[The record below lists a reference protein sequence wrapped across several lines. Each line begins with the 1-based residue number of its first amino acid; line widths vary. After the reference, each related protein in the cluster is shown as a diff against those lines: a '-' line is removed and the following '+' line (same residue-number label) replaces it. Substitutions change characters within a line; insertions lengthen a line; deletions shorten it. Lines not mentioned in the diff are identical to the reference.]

1 MPDKAI
7 QEKTSTIKSESA
19 FENHQDMSYSAPV
32 QRQPAEQQTPVETR
46 MLEVYEGKVKL
57 EYKHVEPGVDGVT
70 REYSLQPEEL
80 TLQNGVTVTPSRLD
94 AQVSVYGDQMDP
106 ASQGVVFTA
115 LGGRARLELS
125 NFDQAKGTAELATM
139 NIISSGTPDTSE
151 TEISAY
157 LREPVTVELMT
168 NLNIELGQGEYIR
181 RKGDSNPILKF
192 WQTRLTF
199 KEKGVSNNFETEL
212 DENGLH
218 LTKGQEV
225 QVEEPEKELVKE
237 SEKGQAKESEKKL
250 EDERKEGYHNALA
263 VAKKLNEETPQQDEQ
278 VPETENKGE
287 KTQEVLEDEN
297 TVVLEVFE
305 PDDHTE
311 GNFVLLKEIEFEEV
325 QEVEDDNERMTGTAK
340 FEFNKIPFHIRRPNG
355 KEYSGYTQTKNISDT
370 PMGFEYND
378 NGELYVEFDDPIELQ
393 VLPDGVKHLIFII
406 SLEDAKI
413 TASKLTAGKIRV
425 DVGVAT
431 KGQEEEDDDDDD
443 DDDDNNDEDDE
454 SLLKKLFGTNAS
466 ATVAMVD
473 PSSELDAE
481 GIHII
486 EGGKTLGTFDVSGF
500 MDFLDVH
507 GDYPK
512 GWLRVTLQKK
522 ADAKASESNIFSQTA
537 KDFMKEGLS
546 IPIAGPLSFKL
557 SVVPSVELNG
567 KLSAELNRK
576 KSFADEMKPGE
587 SVKLGGSMEVQGTGK
602 LDMSAGLELG
612 ITALIV
618 NLASADVKVE
628 TKLAASIGTTAQAD
642 TALGITE
649 AGKGLQQTE
658 DLVMT
663 GEVHAGL
670 SASAELSSNVK
681 FLIWKA
687 KLFTVELFNKEMTLT
702 PYRGTAT
709 RDKDAHGLTNGWH
722 FEQMGLTADAFGKKS
737 VDKLRESAKAEKH
750 AADLQMSK
758 EAVQTLGDGVKE
770 AWVILEQMKE
780 QRTMSDG
787 MYIME
792 DSERILLDQKI
803 GRMTVKMQ
811 RKLEDYQEALQRFEN
826 KQSNECTNLQ
836 EKVKQ
841 AWDAQYQ
848 CLNENVVKQQLL
860 LDTARGGLDWS
871 KYRPLTAQDRPN
883 LAPGKV
889 EKELKEENK
898 QRNQMAAIDV
908 AIARVLGI
916 RDNAV
921 DRLKAD
927 YALFVQTENAV
938 LAAKKLRGEEKNTPF
953 YQTLDGMN
961 EIQEELFFQKEIGT
975 WGVSLDQLTAYTK
988 LKGVRNK
995 TNYYEILQEHIPI
1008 TNGSEWRWSAG
1019 RDDFKV
1025 SRKFKDAFRV
1035 KAPGGGFEFQWMTK
1049 YKFMRMLLSG
1059 KYPEDC
1065 YDANGTPLGGKEAP
1079 AVTAEE
1085 KKAYYFNLF
1094 NDKLIQ
1100 DEESTND
1107 LNKWLGDKDSPIN
1120 LTEREQAIKDIND
1133 TYKPALDSDIDT
1145 MVKKGHVS
1153 IEQKLEGLDQKLED
1167 AKKEYLEKE
1176 KEYVQAIEVVGKIQ
1190 QEKVDCEK
1198 KLQKLKE
1205 NAKTALKMKSD
1216 AITRATDAVNF
1227 VEREGMDLTSGKAV
1241 YTVAAEN
1248 LDKNSELVK
1257 ELASKKQ
1264 DLFQKSV
1271 NW

>member
-19 FENHQDMSYSAPV
+19 FENYQDMSYSAPV
-32 QRQPAEQQTPVETR
+32 QRQPTEQQTPVETR
-46 MLEVYEGKVKL
+46 MLEVYEGKVTL
-57 EYKHVEPGVDGVT
+57 EYPHMEPGHNAVT
-70 REYSLQPEEL
+70 TEYRLQPYNL
-80 TLQNGVTVTPSRLD
+80 ALQDGVTVTPDALD

-115 LGGRARLELS
+115 LGGQVELALS
-125 NFDQAKGTAELATM
+125 NFGQAKGTAKLATM
-139 NIISSGTPDTSE
+139 NIVSSGTPDSSE

-157 LREPVTVELMT
+157 LREPLVVELMP
-168 NLNIELGQGEYIR
+168 NLSIELGQGEYI
-181 RKGDSNPILKF
+181 KHKDDLNPVLKF
-192 WQTRLTF
+192 WQTRLIF

-225 QVEEPEKELVKE
+225 QVDELEKEQVKE
-237 SEKGQAKESEKKL
+237 SEKEQAEELEKKL

-263 VAKKLNEETPQQDEQ
+263 VAKKLNEETMPASEA
-278 VPETENKGE
+278 
-287 KTQEVLEDEN
+287 LEDEN
-297 TVVLEVFE
+297 TVVLEVSE

-311 GNFVLLKEIEFEEV
+311 GNFVLLKEIQFKEV
-325 QEVEDDNERMTGTAK
+325 QEVEDGNERLTGTAK

-355 KEYSGYTQTKNISDT
+355 KEYSGHTQTKSIGDELID
-370 PMGFEYND
+370 FEFED
-378 NGELYVEFDDPIELQ
+378 DGRLYVTFNDPIELQ
-393 VLPDGVKHLIFII
+393 VFPDGVKHLIFII

-431 KGQEEEDDDDDD
+431 KGKEEEEED

-454 SLLKKLFGTNAS
+454 SLLKKLFGTNVS

-486 EGGKTLGTFDVSGF
+486 EGGKTLGTFDLSGF

-522 ADAKASESNIFSQTA
+522 AEAKASESNIFSQTA

-576 KSFADEMKPGE
+576 KSFAEEMKPGE
-587 SVKLGGSMEVQGTGK
+587 NVKLGGSMEVQGTGK
-602 LDMSAGLELG
+602 LEMSAGLELG

-709 RDKDAHGLTNGWH
+709 RDKDAHGLTKGWH

-737 VDKLRESAKAEKH
+737 VDKLCESAKAEKH

-780 QRTMSDG
+780 QRSMSDG

-792 DSERILLDQKI
+792 DSARILLDQKI
-803 GRMTVKMQ
+803 DRMTVKMQ
-811 RKLEDYQEALQRFEN
+811 RKLEDYQKALQRFEN
-826 KQSNECTNLQ
+826 KQNNECTNLQ
-836 EKVKQ
+836 KKVKQ

-860 LDTARGGLDWS
+860 LDTERGGLDWS
-871 KYRPLTAQDRPN
+871 KYRPLTAQDRPD
-883 LAPGKV
+883 LDPRKV
-889 EKELKEENK
+889 ETELNEENK
-898 QRNQMAAIDV
+898 QRNKMAAIDV

-961 EIQEELFFQKEIGT
+961 EIEEELFFQKNMGI
-975 WGVSLDQLTAYTK
+975 WGVSWDQLKAYTK
-988 LKGVRNK
+988 LKGVRNQ

-1008 TNGSEWRWSAG
+1008 TNGSERWWSAG
-1019 RDDFKV
+1019 HGDFKV

-1065 YDANGTPLGGKEAP
+1065 YAANGTPLGGKEAP

-1085 KKAYYFNLF
+1085 KKAYYFKLF
-1094 NDKLIQ
+1094 KDKLTE

-1120 LTEREQAIKDIND
+1120 LTDREQAIKDIND
-1133 TYKPALDSDIDT
+1133 IYTSTLDSDIDT

-1153 IEQKLEGLDQKLED
+1153 IEQKLEALDQKLED

-1205 NAKTALKMKSD
+1205 NTKTALKMKSD

-1248 LDKNSELVK
+1248 LDKNSELAK
-1257 ELASKKQ
+1257 KLESEKQ
-1264 DLFQKSV
+1264 DLFQKAV

>member
-57 EYKHVEPGVDGVT
+57 EYPHMEPGHNAVT
-70 REYSLQPEEL
+70 TEYSLQPDNL
-80 TLQNGVTVTPSRLD
+80 ALQDGVNVTPGALG

-115 LGGRARLELS
+115 LGGQVELALS
-125 NFDQAKGTAELATM
+125 NFGQAKGTAKLATM
-139 NIISSGTPDTSE
+139 NIVSSGMSDTGE

-157 LREPVTVELMT
+157 LREPLVVELMP
-168 NLNIELGQGEYIR
+168 NLSIELGQGEYI
-181 RKGDSNPILKF
+181 KHKDDLNPVLKF
-192 WQTRLTF
+192 WQTRLIF

-225 QVEEPEKELVKE
+225 QVDELEKEQVKE
-237 SEKGQAKESEKKL
+237 SEKEQAKELEKKL

-263 VAKKLNEETPQQDEQ
+263 VAKKLNEEIMPAS
-278 VPETENKGE
+278 GA
-287 KTQEVLEDEN
+287 LEDEN

-311 GNFVLLKEIEFEEV
+311 GNFVLLKEIQFKEV
-325 QEVEDDNERMTGTAK
+325 QEVEDGNERLTGTAK

-355 KEYSGYTQTKNISDT
+355 KEYSGHTQTKSIGDEL
-370 PMGFEYND
+370 MDFEFED
-378 NGELYVEFDDPIELQ
+378 DGRLYVTFNDPIELQ

-431 KGQEEEDDDDDD
+431 KGKEEE
-443 DDDDNNDEDDE
+443 DDDNNDEDDE
-454 SLLKKLFGTNAS
+454 SLLKKLFGTNVS

-486 EGGKTLGTFDVSGF
+486 EGGKTLGTFDLSGF

-522 ADAKASESNIFSQTA
+522 AEAKASESNIFSQTA

-557 SVVPSVELNG
+557 AVVPSVELNG

-576 KSFADEMKPGE
+576 KSFAEKMKPGE
-587 SVKLGGSMEVQGTGK
+587 NVKLGGSMEVQGTGK
-602 LDMSAGLELG
+602 LEMSAGLELG

-649 AGKGLQQTE
+649 AGKGLQQIE

-780 QRTMSDG
+780 QRSMSDG

-792 DSERILLDQKI
+792 DSARILLEQKI
-803 GRMTVKMQ
+803 DRMTVKMQ
-811 RKLEDYQEALQRFEN
+811 RKLEDYQKALQRFEN
-826 KQSNECTNLQ
+826 KQNNECTNLQ
-836 EKVKQ
+836 KKVRQ
-841 AWDAQYQ
+841 AWNAQYQ

-860 LDTARGGLDWS
+860 LDTERGGLDWS
-871 KYRPLTAQDRPN
+871 KYRPLTAQDRPD
-883 LAPGKV
+883 LDPGKV
-889 EKELKEENK
+889 ETKLKEENK
-898 QRNQMAAIDV
+898 QRNKMAAIDV

-916 RDNAV
+916 RDHAV

-961 EIQEELFFQKEIGT
+961 EIEEELFFKKDIRT
-975 WGVSLDQLTAYTK
+975 WGVSRKQLKAYTK
-988 LKGVRNK
+988 LKGVRNQ

-1008 TNGSEWRWSAG
+1008 TNRSERWWSAG
-1019 RDDFKV
+1019 RGDFKV

-1065 YDANGTPLGGKEAP
+1065 YAANGTPLGGKEAP

-1085 KKAYYFNLF
+1085 KKAYYFKLF
-1094 NDKLIQ
+1094 KDKLTK
-1100 DEESTND
+1100 DEENTND

-1120 LTEREQAIKDIND
+1120 LTDREQAIKDIND
-1133 TYKPALDSDIDT
+1133 IYKSTLDSDIDT

-1153 IEQKLEGLDQKLED
+1153 IEQKLEGLNQKLED

-1190 QEKVDCEK
+1190 QEKVDCGK

-1248 LDKNSELVK
+1248 LDQNSELAEK
-1257 ELASKKQ
+1257 LASKKQ
-1264 DLFQKSV
+1264 DLFQKAV

>member
-32 QRQPAEQQTPVETR
+32 QRQPTEQQTPVETR

-57 EYKHVEPGVDGVT
+57 EYPHMEPGHDAVT
-70 REYSLQPEEL
+70 TEYSLQPYNL
-80 TLQNGVTVTPSRLD
+80 ALQDGVTVTPDALD

-115 LGGRARLELS
+115 LGGQVELALS
-125 NFDQAKGTAELATM
+125 NFGQAKGTAELATM
-139 NIISSGTPDTSE
+139 NIVSSGTPDSSE

-157 LREPVTVELMT
+157 LREPLVVELMP
-168 NLNIELGQGEYIR
+168 NLSIELGQGEYI
-181 RKGDSNPILKF
+181 KHKDDLNPVLKF
-192 WQTRLTF
+192 WQTRLIF

-225 QVEEPEKELVKE
+225 QVDELEKEQVKE
-237 SEKGQAKESEKKL
+237 SEKEQAKELEKKL

-263 VAKKLNEETPQQDEQ
+263 VAKKLNEEIMPAS
-278 VPETENKGE
+278 GA
-287 KTQEVLEDEN
+287 LEDEN

-311 GNFVLLKEIEFEEV
+311 GNFVLLKEIQFKEV
-325 QEVEDDNERMTGTAK
+325 QEVEDGNERLTGTAK
-340 FEFNKIPFHIRRPNG
+340 FEFNKIPFHIKRPNG
-355 KEYSGYTQTKNISDT
+355 KEYSGHTQTKSIGDER
-370 PMGFEYND
+370 MDFEFED
-378 NGELYVEFDDPIELQ
+378 DGRLYVTFNDPIELQ

-413 TASKLTAGKIRV
+413 TGSKLTAGKIRV

-431 KGQEEEDDDDDD
+431 KGKEDDDDE

-454 SLLKKLFGTNAS
+454 SLLKKLFGTNVS

-486 EGGKTLGTFDVSGF
+486 EGGKTLGTFDLSGF

-522 ADAKASESNIFSQTA
+522 AEAKASESNIFSQTA

-557 SVVPSVELNG
+557 AVVPSVELNG

-576 KSFADEMKPGE
+576 KSFAEEMKPGE

-602 LDMSAGLELG
+602 LEMSAGLELG

-803 GRMTVKMQ
+803 DRMTVKMQ
-811 RKLEDYQEALQRFEN
+811 RKLEDYQKALQKFEN
-826 KQSNECTNLQ
+826 KQNNECTNLQ
-836 EKVKQ
+836 KKVKQ

-860 LDTARGGLDWS
+860 LDTERGGLDWS
-871 KYRPLTAQDRPN
+871 KYRPLTAQDRPD
-883 LAPGKV
+883 LDPRKV
-889 EKELKEENK
+889 ETELEEENK
-898 QRNQMAAIDV
+898 QRNKMAAIDV

-961 EIQEELFFQKEIGT
+961 EIEEELFFQKDIRT
-975 WGVSLDQLTAYTK
+975 WGVSMRQLKAYTK
-988 LKGVRNK
+988 LKGVRNQ
-995 TNYYEILQEHIPI
+995 TNYYEILQKHIPI
-1008 TNGSEWRWSAG
+1008 TNGSERWWSAG
-1019 RDDFKV
+1019 RGDFKV

-1065 YDANGTPLGGKEAP
+1065 YAADGTPLGGKEAP

-1085 KKAYYFNLF
+1085 KKAYYFKLF
-1094 NDKLIQ
+1094 NDKLTK
-1100 DEESTND
+1100 DEENTND

-1120 LTEREQAIKDIND
+1120 LTDREQAIKDIND
-1133 TYKPALDSDIDT
+1133 IYTSTLDSDIDT

-1190 QEKVDCEK
+1190 QEKVDCGK

-1205 NAKTALKMKSD
+1205 NAKTALKMESD

-1248 LDKNSELVK
+1248 LDKNSELAK

-1264 DLFQKSV
+1264 DLFQKAV

>member
-19 FENHQDMSYSAPV
+19 FENYQDMSYSAPV
-32 QRQPAEQQTPVETR
+32 QRQPTEQQTPVETR
-46 MLEVYEGKVKL
+46 MLEVYEGKVTL
-57 EYKHVEPGVDGVT
+57 EYPHMEPGHNAVT
-70 REYSLQPEEL
+70 TEYRLQPYNL
-80 TLQNGVTVTPSRLD
+80 ALQDGVTVTPDALD

-115 LGGRARLELS
+115 LGGQVELALS
-125 NFDQAKGTAELATM
+125 NFGQAKGTAKLATM
-139 NIISSGTPDTSE
+139 NIVSSGTPDSSE

-157 LREPVTVELMT
+157 LREPLVVELMP
-168 NLNIELGQGEYIR
+168 NLSIELGQGEYI
-181 RKGDSNPILKF
+181 KHKDDLNPVLKF
-192 WQTRLTF
+192 WQTRLIF

-225 QVEEPEKELVKE
+225 QVDELEKEQVKE
-237 SEKGQAKESEKKL
+237 SEKEQEEELEKKL

-263 VAKKLNEETPQQDEQ
+263 VAKKLNEETMPASEA
-278 VPETENKGE
+278 
-287 KTQEVLEDEN
+287 LEDEN
-297 TVVLEVFE
+297 TVVLEVSE

-311 GNFVLLKEIEFEEV
+311 GNFVLLKEIQFKEV
-325 QEVEDDNERMTGTAK
+325 QEVEDGNERLTGTAK

-355 KEYSGYTQTKNISDT
+355 KEYSGHTQTKSIGDEL
-370 PMGFEYND
+370 MDFEFED
-378 NGELYVEFDDPIELQ
+378 DGRLYVTFNDPIELQ
-393 VLPDGVKHLIFII
+393 VFPDGVKHLIFII

-431 KGQEEEDDDDDD
+431 KGKEEEEED

-454 SLLKKLFGTNAS
+454 SLLKKLFGTNVS

-486 EGGKTLGTFDVSGF
+486 EGGKTLGTFDLSGF

-522 ADAKASESNIFSQTA
+522 AEAKASESNIFSQTA

-557 SVVPSVELNG
+557 AVVPSVELNG

-576 KSFADEMKPGE
+576 KSFAEEMKPGE

-602 LDMSAGLELG
+602 LEMSAGLELG

-709 RDKDAHGLTNGWH
+709 RDKDAHGLTKGWH

-780 QRTMSDG
+780 QRSMSDG

-792 DSERILLDQKI
+792 DSARILLDQKI
-803 GRMTVKMQ
+803 DRMTVKMQ
-811 RKLEDYQEALQRFEN
+811 RKLEDYQKALQRFEN
-826 KQSNECTNLQ
+826 KQNNECTNLQ
-836 EKVKQ
+836 KKVKQ

-860 LDTARGGLDWS
+860 LDTERGGLDWS
-871 KYRPLTAQDRPN
+871 KYRPLTAQDRPD
-883 LAPGKV
+883 LDPRKV
-889 EKELKEENK
+889 ETELNEENK
-898 QRNQMAAIDV
+898 QRNKMAAIDV

-961 EIQEELFFQKEIGT
+961 EIEEELFFEKDIGT
-975 WGVSLDQLTAYTK
+975 WGISRKQLKAYTK
-988 LKGVRNK
+988 LKGVRNQ

-1008 TNGSEWRWSAG
+1008 RNSSERWWSAG
-1019 RDDFKV
+1019 RGDFKV

-1065 YDANGTPLGGKEAP
+1065 YAANGTPLGGKEAP

-1085 KKAYYFNLF
+1085 KKAYYFKLF
-1094 NDKLIQ
+1094 KDKLTE

-1120 LTEREQAIKDIND
+1120 LTDREQAIKDIND
-1133 TYKPALDSDIDT
+1133 IYTSTLNSDIDT

-1205 NAKTALKMKSD
+1205 NTKTALKMKSD
-1216 AITRATDAVNF
+1216 AIARATDAVNF

-1248 LDKNSELVK
+1248 LDKNSELAK
-1257 ELASKKQ
+1257 KLESEKQ
-1264 DLFQKSV
+1264 DLFQKAV

>member
-32 QRQPAEQQTPVETR
+32 QRQPTEQQTPVETR

-57 EYKHVEPGVDGVT
+57 EYPHMEPGHNAVT
-70 REYSLQPEEL
+70 TEYSLQPDNL
-80 TLQNGVTVTPSRLD
+80 ALQDGVNVTPGALG

-115 LGGRARLELS
+115 LGGQVELALS
-125 NFDQAKGTAELATM
+125 NFGQAKGTAKLATM
-139 NIISSGTPDTSE
+139 NIVSSGTPDSSE

-157 LREPVTVELMT
+157 LREPLVVELMP
-168 NLNIELGQGEYIR
+168 NLSIELGQGEYI
-181 RKGDSNPILKF
+181 KHKDDLNPVLKF
-192 WQTRLTF
+192 WQTRLIF

-225 QVEEPEKELVKE
+225 QVDELEKEQVKE
-237 SEKGQAKESEKKL
+237 SEKEQAKELEKKL

-263 VAKKLNEETPQQDEQ
+263 VAKKLNEETMPASEA
-278 VPETENKGE
+278 
-287 KTQEVLEDEN
+287 LEDEN
-297 TVVLEVFE
+297 TVVLEVSE

-311 GNFVLLKEIEFEEV
+311 GNFVLLKEIQFKEV
-325 QEVEDDNERMTGTAK
+325 QEVEDGNERLTGTAK
-340 FEFNKIPFHIRRPNG
+340 FEFNKIPFHIKRPNG
-355 KEYSGYTQTKNISDT
+355 KEYSGHTQTKSIGDER
-370 PMGFEYND
+370 MDFEFED
-378 NGELYVEFDDPIELQ
+378 DGRLYVTFNDPIELQ

-413 TASKLTAGKIRV
+413 TGSKLTAGKIRV

-431 KGQEEEDDDDDD
+431 KGKEEED

-454 SLLKKLFGTNAS
+454 SLLKKLFGTNVS

-486 EGGKTLGTFDVSGF
+486 EGGKTLGTFDLSGF

-512 GWLRVTLQKK
+512 GWLCVTLQKK
-522 ADAKASESNIFSQTA
+522 AEAKASESNIFSQTA

-576 KSFADEMKPGE
+576 KSFAEEMKPGE

-602 LDMSAGLELG
+602 LEMSAGLELG

-750 AADLQMSK
+750 AEDLQMSK

-803 GRMTVKMQ
+803 DRMTVKMQ
-811 RKLEDYQEALQRFEN
+811 RKLEDYQKALQKFEN
-826 KQSNECTNLQ
+826 KQNNECTNLQ
-836 EKVKQ
+836 KKVKQ

-860 LDTARGGLDWS
+860 LDTERGGLDWS
-871 KYRPLTAQDRPN
+871 KYRPLTAQDRPD
-883 LAPGKV
+883 LDPRKV
-889 EKELKEENK
+889 ETELEEENK
-898 QRNQMAAIDV
+898 QRNKMAAIDV

-961 EIQEELFFQKEIGT
+961 EIEEELFFQKDIRT
-975 WGVSLDQLTAYTK
+975 WGVSMRQLKAYTK
-988 LKGVRNK
+988 LKGVRNQ
-995 TNYYEILQEHIPI
+995 TNYYEILQKHIPI
-1008 TNGSEWRWSAG
+1008 TNGSERWWSAG
-1019 RDDFKV
+1019 RGDFKV

-1065 YDANGTPLGGKEAP
+1065 YAANGTPLGGKEAP

-1085 KKAYYFNLF
+1085 KKAYYFKLF
-1094 NDKLIQ
+1094 NDKLTK
-1100 DEESTND
+1100 DEENTND

-1120 LTEREQAIKDIND
+1120 LTDREQAIKDIND
-1133 TYKPALDSDIDT
+1133 IYTSTLDSDIDT

-1190 QEKVDCEK
+1190 QEKVDCGK

-1205 NAKTALKMKSD
+1205 NAKTALKMESD

-1248 LDKNSELVK
+1248 LDKNSELAK

-1264 DLFQKSV
+1264 DLFQKAV

>member
-1 MPDKAI
+1 
-7 QEKTSTIKSESA
+7 
-19 FENHQDMSYSAPV
+19 MSYSAPV
-32 QRQPAEQQTPVETR
+32 QRQPTEQQTPVETR

-57 EYKHVEPGVDGVT
+57 EYPHMEPGHDAVT
-70 REYSLQPEEL
+70 TEYSLQPYNL
-80 TLQNGVTVTPSRLD
+80 ALQDGVTVTPDALD

-115 LGGRARLELS
+115 LGGQVELALS
-125 NFDQAKGTAELATM
+125 NFGQAKGTAELATM
-139 NIISSGTPDTSE
+139 NIVSSGTPDSSE

-157 LREPVTVELMT
+157 LREPLVVELMP
-168 NLNIELGQGEYIR
+168 NLSIELGQGEYI
-181 RKGDSNPILKF
+181 KHKDDLNPVLKF
-192 WQTRLTF
+192 WQTRLIF

-225 QVEEPEKELVKE
+225 QVDELEKEQVKE
-237 SEKGQAKESEKKL
+237 SEKEQAKELEKKL

-263 VAKKLNEETPQQDEQ
+263 VAKKLNEEIMPAS
-278 VPETENKGE
+278 GA
-287 KTQEVLEDEN
+287 LEDEN

-311 GNFVLLKEIEFEEV
+311 GNFVLLKEIQFKEV
-325 QEVEDDNERMTGTAK
+325 QEVEDGNERLTGTAK
-340 FEFNKIPFHIRRPNG
+340 FEFNKIPFHIKRPNG
-355 KEYSGYTQTKNISDT
+355 KEYSGHTQTKSIGDER
-370 PMGFEYND
+370 MDFEFED
-378 NGELYVEFDDPIELQ
+378 DGRLYVTFNDPIELQ

-413 TASKLTAGKIRV
+413 TGSKLTAGKIRV

-431 KGQEEEDDDDDD
+431 KGKEDDDDE

-454 SLLKKLFGTNAS
+454 SLLKKLFGTNVS

-486 EGGKTLGTFDVSGF
+486 EGGKTLGTFDLSGF

-522 ADAKASESNIFSQTA
+522 AEAKASESNIFSQTA

-557 SVVPSVELNG
+557 AVVPSVELNG

-576 KSFADEMKPGE
+576 KSFAEEMKPGE

-602 LDMSAGLELG
+602 LEMSAGLELG

-803 GRMTVKMQ
+803 DRMTVKMQ
-811 RKLEDYQEALQRFEN
+811 RKLEDYQKALQKFEN
-826 KQSNECTNLQ
+826 KQNNECTNLQ
-836 EKVKQ
+836 KKVKQ

-860 LDTARGGLDWS
+860 LDTERGGLDWS
-871 KYRPLTAQDRPN
+871 KYRPLTAQDRPD
-883 LAPGKV
+883 LDPRKV
-889 EKELKEENK
+889 ETELEEENK
-898 QRNQMAAIDV
+898 QRNKMAAIDV

-961 EIQEELFFQKEIGT
+961 EIEEELFFQKDIRT
-975 WGVSLDQLTAYTK
+975 WGVSMRQLKAYTK
-988 LKGVRNK
+988 LKGVRNQ
-995 TNYYEILQEHIPI
+995 TNYYEILQKHIPI
-1008 TNGSEWRWSAG
+1008 TNGSERWWSAG
-1019 RDDFKV
+1019 RGDFKV

-1065 YDANGTPLGGKEAP
+1065 YAADGTPLGGKEAP

-1085 KKAYYFNLF
+1085 KKAYYFKLF
-1094 NDKLIQ
+1094 NDKLTK
-1100 DEESTND
+1100 DEENTND

-1120 LTEREQAIKDIND
+1120 LTDREQAIKDIND
-1133 TYKPALDSDIDT
+1133 IYTSTLDSDIDT

-1190 QEKVDCEK
+1190 QEKVDCGK

-1205 NAKTALKMKSD
+1205 NAKTALKMESD

-1248 LDKNSELVK
+1248 LDKNSELAK

-1264 DLFQKSV
+1264 DLFQKAV

>member
-32 QRQPAEQQTPVETR
+32 QRQPTEQQTPVETR

-57 EYKHVEPGVDGVT
+57 EYPHMEPGHDAVT
-70 REYSLQPEEL
+70 TEYSLQPYNL
-80 TLQNGVTVTPSRLD
+80 ALQDGVTVTPDALD

-115 LGGRARLELS
+115 LGGQVELALS
-125 NFDQAKGTAELATM
+125 NFGQAKGTAKLATM
-139 NIISSGTPDTSE
+139 NIVSSGTPDSSE

-157 LREPVTVELMT
+157 LREPLVVELMP
-168 NLNIELGQGEYIR
+168 NLSIELGQGEYI
-181 RKGDSNPILKF
+181 KHKDDLNPVLKF
-192 WQTRLTF
+192 WQTRLIF

-225 QVEEPEKELVKE
+225 QVDELEKEQVKE
-237 SEKGQAKESEKKL
+237 SEKEQAEELEKKL

-263 VAKKLNEETPQQDEQ
+263 VAKKLNEETMPASEA
-278 VPETENKGE
+278 
-287 KTQEVLEDEN
+287 LEDEN
-297 TVVLEVFE
+297 TVVLEVSE

-311 GNFVLLKEIEFEEV
+311 GNFVLLKEIQFKEV
-325 QEVEDDNERMTGTAK
+325 QEVEDGNERLTGTAK
-340 FEFNKIPFHIRRPNG
+340 FEFNKIPFHIKRPNG
-355 KEYSGYTQTKNISDT
+355 KEYSGHTQTKSIGDEL
-370 PMGFEYND
+370 MDFEFED
-378 NGELYVEFDDPIELQ
+378 DGRLYVTFNDPIELQ

-413 TASKLTAGKIRV
+413 TGSKLTAGKIRV

-431 KGQEEEDDDDDD
+431 KGKEEED

-454 SLLKKLFGTNAS
+454 SLLKKLFGTNVS

-486 EGGKTLGTFDVSGF
+486 EGGKTLGTFDLSGF

-512 GWLRVTLQKK
+512 GWLCVTLQKK
-522 ADAKASESNIFSQTA
+522 AEAKASESNIFSQTA

-576 KSFADEMKPGE
+576 KSFAEEMKPGE

-602 LDMSAGLELG
+602 LEMSAGLELG

-750 AADLQMSK
+750 AEDLQMSK

-803 GRMTVKMQ
+803 DRMTVKMQ
-811 RKLEDYQEALQRFEN
+811 RKLEDYQKALQKFEN
-826 KQSNECTNLQ
+826 KQNNECTNLQ
-836 EKVKQ
+836 KKVKQ

-860 LDTARGGLDWS
+860 LDTERGGLDWS
-871 KYRPLTAQDRPN
+871 KYRPLTAQDRPD
-883 LAPGKV
+883 LDPRKV
-889 EKELKEENK
+889 ETELEEENK
-898 QRNQMAAIDV
+898 QRNKMAAIDV

-961 EIQEELFFQKEIGT
+961 EIEEELFFQKDIRT
-975 WGVSLDQLTAYTK
+975 WGVSMRQLKAYTK
-988 LKGVRNK
+988 LKGVRNQ
-995 TNYYEILQEHIPI
+995 TNYYEILQKHIPI
-1008 TNGSEWRWSAG
+1008 TNGSERWWSAG
-1019 RDDFKV
+1019 RGDFKV

-1065 YDANGTPLGGKEAP
+1065 YAADGTPLGGKEAP

-1085 KKAYYFNLF
+1085 KKAYYFKLF
-1094 NDKLIQ
+1094 NDKLTK
-1100 DEESTND
+1100 DEENTND

-1120 LTEREQAIKDIND
+1120 LTDREQAIKDIND
-1133 TYKPALDSDIDT
+1133 IYTSTLDSDIDT

-1190 QEKVDCEK
+1190 QEKVDCGK

-1205 NAKTALKMKSD
+1205 NAKTALKMESD

-1248 LDKNSELVK
+1248 LDKNSELAK

-1264 DLFQKSV
+1264 DLFQKAV

>member
-57 EYKHVEPGVDGVT
+57 EYPHMEPGHNAVT
-70 REYSLQPEEL
+70 TEYSLQPDNL
-80 TLQNGVTVTPSRLD
+80 ALQDGVTVTPGALG
-94 AQVSVYGDQMDP
+94 AQVSVYGDQMDT

-115 LGGRARLELS
+115 LGGQVELALS
-125 NFDQAKGTAELATM
+125 NFGQAKGMAKLATM
-139 NIISSGTPDTSE
+139 NIVSSGTPDSSE

-157 LREPVTVELMT
+157 LREPLVVELMP
-168 NLNIELGQGEYIR
+168 NLSIELGQGEYI
-181 RKGDSNPILKF
+181 KHKDDLNPVLKF
-192 WQTRLTF
+192 WQTRLIF

-225 QVEEPEKELVKE
+225 QVDELEKEQVKE
-237 SEKGQAKESEKKL
+237 SEKEQAKELEKKL

-263 VAKKLNEETPQQDEQ
+263 VAKKLNEEIMPAS
-278 VPETENKGE
+278 GA
-287 KTQEVLEDEN
+287 LEDEN

-311 GNFVLLKEIEFEEV
+311 GDFVLLKEIQFKEV
-325 QEVEDDNERMTGTAK
+325 QEVEDGNERLTGTAK
-340 FEFNKIPFHIRRPNG
+340 FEFNKIPFHIKRPNG
-355 KEYSGYTQTKNISDT
+355 KEYSGHTQTKSIGDER
-370 PMGFEYND
+370 MDFEFED
-378 NGELYVEFDDPIELQ
+378 DGRLYVTFNDPIELQ

-431 KGQEEEDDDDDD
+431 KGKE
-443 DDDDNNDEDDE
+443 DDDNNDEDDE
-454 SLLKKLFGTNAS
+454 SLLKKLFGTNVS

-486 EGGKTLGTFDVSGF
+486 EGGKTLGTFDLSGF

-522 ADAKASESNIFSQTA
+522 AEAKASESNIFSQTA

-557 SVVPSVELNG
+557 AVVPSVELNG

-576 KSFADEMKPGE
+576 KSFAEEMKPGE

-602 LDMSAGLELG
+602 LEMSAGLELG

-803 GRMTVKMQ
+803 DRMTVKMQ
-811 RKLEDYQEALQRFEN
+811 RKLEDYQKALQKFEN
-826 KQSNECTNLQ
+826 KQNNECTNLQ
-836 EKVKQ
+836 KKVKQ

-860 LDTARGGLDWS
+860 LDTERGGLDWS
-871 KYRPLTAQDRPN
+871 KYRPLTAQDRPD
-883 LAPGKV
+883 LDPRKV
-889 EKELKEENK
+889 ETELKEENK
-898 QRNQMAAIDV
+898 QRNKMAAIDV

-961 EIQEELFFQKEIGT
+961 EIEEELFFQKDIRT
-975 WGVSLDQLTAYTK
+975 WGVSRRQLKAYTK
-988 LKGVRNK
+988 LKGVRNQ
-995 TNYYEILQEHIPI
+995 TNYYEILQKHIPI
-1008 TNGSEWRWSAG
+1008 TNGSERWWSAG
-1019 RDDFKV
+1019 RGDFKV

-1049 YKFMRMLLSG
+1049 YKFMQMLLSG

-1065 YDANGTPLGGKEAP
+1065 YAADGTPLGGKEAP

-1085 KKAYYFNLF
+1085 KKAYYFKLF
-1094 NDKLIQ
+1094 NDKLTK
-1100 DEESTND
+1100 DEENTND

-1120 LTEREQAIKDIND
+1120 LTDREQAIKDIND
-1133 TYKPALDSDIDT
+1133 IYTSTLDSDIDT

-1190 QEKVDCEK
+1190 QEKVDCGK

-1205 NAKTALKMKSD
+1205 NAKTALKMESD

-1248 LDKNSELVK
+1248 LDKNSELAK

-1264 DLFQKSV
+1264 DLFQKAV

>member
-32 QRQPAEQQTPVETR
+32 QRQPTEQQTPVETR

-57 EYKHVEPGVDGVT
+57 EYPHMEPGHDAVT
-70 REYSLQPEEL
+70 TEYSLQPYNL
-80 TLQNGVTVTPSRLD
+80 ALQDGVTVTPDALD

-115 LGGRARLELS
+115 LGGQVELALS
-125 NFDQAKGTAELATM
+125 NFGQAKGTAKLATM
-139 NIISSGTPDTSE
+139 NIVSSGTPDSSE

-157 LREPVTVELMT
+157 LREPLVVELMP
-168 NLNIELGQGEYIR
+168 NLSIELGQGEYI
-181 RKGDSNPILKF
+181 KHKDDLNPVLKF
-192 WQTRLTF
+192 WQTRLIF

-225 QVEEPEKELVKE
+225 QVDELEKEQVKE
-237 SEKGQAKESEKKL
+237 SEKEQAKELEKKL

-263 VAKKLNEETPQQDEQ
+263 VAKKLNEETMPASEA
-278 VPETENKGE
+278 
-287 KTQEVLEDEN
+287 LEDEN
-297 TVVLEVFE
+297 TVVLEVSE

-311 GNFVLLKEIEFEEV
+311 GNFVLLKEIQFKEV
-325 QEVEDDNERMTGTAK
+325 QEVEDGNERLTGTAK
-340 FEFNKIPFHIRRPNG
+340 FEFNKIPFHIKRPNG
-355 KEYSGYTQTKNISDT
+355 KEYSGHTQTKSIGDER
-370 PMGFEYND
+370 MDFEFED
-378 NGELYVEFDDPIELQ
+378 DGRLYVTFNDPIELQ

-413 TASKLTAGKIRV
+413 TGSKLTAGKIRV

-431 KGQEEEDDDDDD
+431 KGKEEED

-454 SLLKKLFGTNAS
+454 SLLKKLFGTNVS

-486 EGGKTLGTFDVSGF
+486 EGGKTLGTFDLSGF

-512 GWLRVTLQKK
+512 GWLCVTLQKK
-522 ADAKASESNIFSQTA
+522 AEAKASESNIFSQTA

-576 KSFADEMKPGE
+576 KSFAEEMKPGE

-602 LDMSAGLELG
+602 LEMSAGLELG

-750 AADLQMSK
+750 AEDLQMSK

-803 GRMTVKMQ
+803 DRMTVKMQ
-811 RKLEDYQEALQRFEN
+811 RKLEDYQKALQKFEN
-826 KQSNECTNLQ
+826 KQNNECTNLQ
-836 EKVKQ
+836 KKVKQ

-860 LDTARGGLDWS
+860 LDTERGGLDWS
-871 KYRPLTAQDRPN
+871 KYRPLTAQDRPD
-883 LAPGKV
+883 LDPRKV
-889 EKELKEENK
+889 ETELEEENK
-898 QRNQMAAIDV
+898 QRNKMAAIDV

-961 EIQEELFFQKEIGT
+961 EIEEELFFQKDIRT
-975 WGVSLDQLTAYTK
+975 WGVSMRQLKAYTK
-988 LKGVRNK
+988 LKGVRNQ
-995 TNYYEILQEHIPI
+995 TNYYEILQKHIPI
-1008 TNGSEWRWSAG
+1008 TNGSERWWSAG
-1019 RDDFKV
+1019 RGDFKV

-1065 YDANGTPLGGKEAP
+1065 YAADGTPLGGKEAP

-1085 KKAYYFNLF
+1085 KKAYYFKLF
-1094 NDKLIQ
+1094 NDKLTK
-1100 DEESTND
+1100 DEENTND

-1120 LTEREQAIKDIND
+1120 LTDREQAIKDIND
-1133 TYKPALDSDIDT
+1133 IYTSTLDSDIDT

-1190 QEKVDCEK
+1190 QEKVDCGK

-1205 NAKTALKMKSD
+1205 NAKTALKMESD

-1248 LDKNSELVK
+1248 LDKNSELAK

-1264 DLFQKSV
+1264 DLFQKAV

>member
-19 FENHQDMSYSAPV
+19 FENYQDMSYSAPV
-32 QRQPAEQQTPVETR
+32 QRQPTEQQTPVETR
-46 MLEVYEGKVKL
+46 MLEVYEGKVTL
-57 EYKHVEPGVDGVT
+57 EYPHMEPGHNAVT
-70 REYSLQPEEL
+70 TEYRLQPYNL
-80 TLQNGVTVTPSRLD
+80 ALQDGVTVTPDALD

-115 LGGRARLELS
+115 LGGQVELALS
-125 NFDQAKGTAELATM
+125 NFGQAKGTAKLATM
-139 NIISSGTPDTSE
+139 NIVSSGTPDSSE

-157 LREPVTVELMT
+157 LREPLVVELMP
-168 NLNIELGQGEYIR
+168 NLSIELGQGEYI
-181 RKGDSNPILKF
+181 KHKDDLNPVLKF
-192 WQTRLTF
+192 WQTRLIF

-225 QVEEPEKELVKE
+225 QVDELEKEQVKE
-237 SEKGQAKESEKKL
+237 SEKEQAEELEKKL

-263 VAKKLNEETPQQDEQ
+263 VAKKLNEETMPASEA
-278 VPETENKGE
+278 
-287 KTQEVLEDEN
+287 LEDEN
-297 TVVLEVFE
+297 TVVLEVSE

-311 GNFVLLKEIEFEEV
+311 GNFVLLKEIQFKEV
-325 QEVEDDNERMTGTAK
+325 QEVEDGNERLTGTAK

-355 KEYSGYTQTKNISDT
+355 KEYSGHTQTKSIGDELID
-370 PMGFEYND
+370 FEFED
-378 NGELYVEFDDPIELQ
+378 DGRLYVTFNDPIELQ
-393 VLPDGVKHLIFII
+393 VFPDGVKHLIFII

-431 KGQEEEDDDDDD
+431 KGKEEEEED

-454 SLLKKLFGTNAS
+454 SLLKKLFGTNVS

-486 EGGKTLGTFDVSGF
+486 EGGKTLGTFDLSGF

-522 ADAKASESNIFSQTA
+522 AEAKASESNIFSQTA

-576 KSFADEMKPGE
+576 KSFAEEMKPGE
-587 SVKLGGSMEVQGTGK
+587 NVKLGGSMEVQGTGK
-602 LDMSAGLELG
+602 LEMSAGLELG

-709 RDKDAHGLTNGWH
+709 RDKDAHGLTKGWH

-780 QRTMSDG
+780 QRSMSDG

-792 DSERILLDQKI
+792 DSARILLDQKI
-803 GRMTVKMQ
+803 DRMTVKMQ
-811 RKLEDYQEALQRFEN
+811 RKLEDYQKALQRFEN
-826 KQSNECTNLQ
+826 KQNNECTNLQ
-836 EKVKQ
+836 KKVKQ

-860 LDTARGGLDWS
+860 LDTERGGLDWS
-871 KYRPLTAQDRPN
+871 KYRPLTAQDRPD
-883 LAPGKV
+883 LDPRKV
-889 EKELKEENK
+889 ETELNEENK
-898 QRNQMAAIDV
+898 QRNKMAAIDV

-961 EIQEELFFQKEIGT
+961 EIEEELFFQKNMGI
-975 WGVSLDQLTAYTK
+975 WGVSWDQLKAYTK
-988 LKGVRNK
+988 LKGVRNQ

-1008 TNGSEWRWSAG
+1008 TNGSERWWSAG
-1019 RDDFKV
+1019 HGDFKV

-1065 YDANGTPLGGKEAP
+1065 YAANGTPLGGKEAP

-1085 KKAYYFNLF
+1085 KKAYYFKLF
-1094 NDKLIQ
+1094 KDKLTE

-1120 LTEREQAIKDIND
+1120 LTDREQAIKDIND
-1133 TYKPALDSDIDT
+1133 IYTSTLDSDIDT

-1205 NAKTALKMKSD
+1205 NTKTALKMKSD

-1248 LDKNSELVK
+1248 LDKNSELAK
-1257 ELASKKQ
+1257 KLESEKQ
-1264 DLFQKSV
+1264 DLFQKAV

>member
-19 FENHQDMSYSAPV
+19 FENYQDMSYSAPV
-32 QRQPAEQQTPVETR
+32 QRQPTEQQTPVETR

-57 EYKHVEPGVDGVT
+57 EYPHMEPGHNAVT
-70 REYSLQPEEL
+70 TEYSLQPDNL
-80 TLQNGVTVTPSRLD
+80 ALQDGMTVTPGALG

-115 LGGRARLELS
+115 LGGQVELALS
-125 NFDQAKGTAELATM
+125 NFGQAKGTAELATM
-139 NIISSGTPDTSE
+139 NIVSSGTPDSSE

-157 LREPVTVELMT
+157 LREPLVVELMP
-168 NLNIELGQGEYIR
+168 NLSIELGQGEYI
-181 RKGDSNPILKF
+181 KHKDDLNPVLKF
-192 WQTRLTF
+192 WQTRLIF

-225 QVEEPEKELVKE
+225 QVDELEKEQVKE
-237 SEKGQAKESEKKL
+237 SEKEQAKELEKKL

-263 VAKKLNEETPQQDEQ
+263 VAKKLNEEIMPAS
-278 VPETENKGE
+278 GA
-287 KTQEVLEDEN
+287 LEDEN

-311 GNFVLLKEIEFEEV
+311 GNFVLLKEIQFKEV
-325 QEVEDDNERMTGTAK
+325 QEVEDGNERLTGTAK
-340 FEFNKIPFHIRRPNG
+340 FEFNKIPFHIKRPNG
-355 KEYSGYTQTKNISDT
+355 KEYSGHTQTKSIGDER
-370 PMGFEYND
+370 MDFEFED
-378 NGELYVEFDDPIELQ
+378 DGRLYVTFNDPIELQ

-413 TASKLTAGKIRV
+413 TGSKLTAGKIRV

-431 KGQEEEDDDDDD
+431 KGKEDDDDE

-454 SLLKKLFGTNAS
+454 SLLKKLFGTNVS

-486 EGGKTLGTFDVSGF
+486 EGGKTLGTFDLSGF

-522 ADAKASESNIFSQTA
+522 AEAKASESNIFSQTA

-557 SVVPSVELNG
+557 AVVPSVELNG

-576 KSFADEMKPGE
+576 KSFAEEMKPGE

-602 LDMSAGLELG
+602 LEMSAGLELG

-803 GRMTVKMQ
+803 DRMTVKMQ
-811 RKLEDYQEALQRFEN
+811 RKLEDYQKALQKFEN
-826 KQSNECTNLQ
+826 KQNNECTNLQ
-836 EKVKQ
+836 KKVKQ

-860 LDTARGGLDWS
+860 LDTERGGLDWS
-871 KYRPLTAQDRPN
+871 KYRPLTAQDRPD
-883 LAPGKV
+883 LDPRKV
-889 EKELKEENK
+889 ETELEEENK
-898 QRNQMAAIDV
+898 QRNKMAAIDV

-961 EIQEELFFQKEIGT
+961 EIEEELFFQKDIRT
-975 WGVSLDQLTAYTK
+975 WGVSMRQLKAYTK
-988 LKGVRNK
+988 LKGVRNQ
-995 TNYYEILQEHIPI
+995 TNYYEILQKHIPI
-1008 TNGSEWRWSAG
+1008 TNGSERWWSAG
-1019 RDDFKV
+1019 RGDFKV

-1065 YDANGTPLGGKEAP
+1065 YAADGTPLGGKEAP

-1085 KKAYYFNLF
+1085 KKAYYFKLF
-1094 NDKLIQ
+1094 NDKLTK
-1100 DEESTND
+1100 DEENTND

-1120 LTEREQAIKDIND
+1120 LTDREQAIKDIND
-1133 TYKPALDSDIDT
+1133 IYTSTLDSDIDT

-1190 QEKVDCEK
+1190 QEKVDCGK

-1205 NAKTALKMKSD
+1205 NAKTALKMESD

-1248 LDKNSELVK
+1248 LDKNSELAK

-1264 DLFQKSV
+1264 DLFQKAV

>member
-19 FENHQDMSYSAPV
+19 FENHQDMSDSAPV
-32 QRQPAEQQTPVETR
+32 QRQPTEQQTPVETR

-57 EYKHVEPGVDGVT
+57 EYPHMEPGHNAVT
-70 REYSLQPEEL
+70 TEYSLQPDNL
-80 TLQNGVTVTPSRLD
+80 ALQDGVTVTPGALG
-94 AQVSVYGDQMDP
+94 AQVSVYGDQMDT

-115 LGGRARLELS
+115 LGGQVELALS
-125 NFDQAKGTAELATM
+125 NFGQAKGTAELATM
-139 NIISSGTPDTSE
+139 NIVSSGTPDSSE

-157 LREPVTVELMT
+157 LREPLVVELMP
-168 NLNIELGQGEYIR
+168 NLSIELGQGEYI
-181 RKGDSNPILKF
+181 KHKDDLNPVLKF
-192 WQTRLTF
+192 WQTRLIF

-225 QVEEPEKELVKE
+225 QVDELEKEQVKE
-237 SEKGQAKESEKKL
+237 SEKEQAKELEKKL

-263 VAKKLNEETPQQDEQ
+263 VAKKLNEEIMPAS
-278 VPETENKGE
+278 GA
-287 KTQEVLEDEN
+287 LEDEN

-311 GNFVLLKEIEFEEV
+311 GNFVLLKEIQFKEV
-325 QEVEDDNERMTGTAK
+325 QEVEDGNERLTGTAK
-340 FEFNKIPFHIRRPNG
+340 FEFNKIPFHIKRPNG
-355 KEYSGYTQTKNISDT
+355 KEYSGHTQTKSIGDER
-370 PMGFEYND
+370 MDFEFED
-378 NGELYVEFDDPIELQ
+378 DGRLYVTFNDPIELQ

-413 TASKLTAGKIRV
+413 TGSKLTAGKIRV

-431 KGQEEEDDDDDD
+431 KGKEDDDDE

-454 SLLKKLFGTNAS
+454 SLLKKLFGTNVS

-486 EGGKTLGTFDVSGF
+486 EGGKTLGTFDLSGF

-522 ADAKASESNIFSQTA
+522 AEAKASESNIFSQTA

-557 SVVPSVELNG
+557 AVVPSVELNG

-576 KSFADEMKPGE
+576 KSFAEEMKPGE

-602 LDMSAGLELG
+602 LEMSAGLELG

-803 GRMTVKMQ
+803 DRMTVKMQ
-811 RKLEDYQEALQRFEN
+811 RKLEDYQKALQKFEN
-826 KQSNECTNLQ
+826 KQNNECTNLQ
-836 EKVKQ
+836 KKVKQ

-860 LDTARGGLDWS
+860 LDTERGGLDWS
-871 KYRPLTAQDRPN
+871 KYRPLTAQDRPD
-883 LAPGKV
+883 LDPRKV
-889 EKELKEENK
+889 ETELEEENK
-898 QRNQMAAIDV
+898 QRNKMAAIDV

-961 EIQEELFFQKEIGT
+961 EIEEELFFQKDIRT
-975 WGVSLDQLTAYTK
+975 WGVSMRQLKAYTK
-988 LKGVRNK
+988 LKGVRNQ
-995 TNYYEILQEHIPI
+995 TNYYEILQKHIPI
-1008 TNGSEWRWSAG
+1008 TNGSERWWSAG
-1019 RDDFKV
+1019 RGDFKV

-1065 YDANGTPLGGKEAP
+1065 YAADGTPLGGKEAP

-1085 KKAYYFNLF
+1085 KKAYYFKLF
-1094 NDKLIQ
+1094 NDKLTK
-1100 DEESTND
+1100 DEENTND

-1120 LTEREQAIKDIND
+1120 LTDREQAIKDIND
-1133 TYKPALDSDIDT
+1133 IYTSTLDSDIDT

-1190 QEKVDCEK
+1190 QEKVDCGK

-1205 NAKTALKMKSD
+1205 NAKTALKMESD

-1248 LDKNSELVK
+1248 LDKNSELAK

-1264 DLFQKSV
+1264 DLFQKAV

>member
-32 QRQPAEQQTPVETR
+32 QRQPTEQQTPVETR

-57 EYKHVEPGVDGVT
+57 EYPHMEPGHDAVT
-70 REYSLQPEEL
+70 TEYSLQPYNL
-80 TLQNGVTVTPSRLD
+80 ALQDGVTVTPDALD

-115 LGGRARLELS
+115 LGGQVELALS
-125 NFDQAKGTAELATM
+125 NFGQAKGTAKLATM
-139 NIISSGTPDTSE
+139 NIVSSGTPDSSE

-157 LREPVTVELMT
+157 LREPLVVELMP
-168 NLNIELGQGEYIR
+168 NLSIELGQGEYI
-181 RKGDSNPILKF
+181 KHKDDLNPVLKF
-192 WQTRLTF
+192 WQTRLIF

-225 QVEEPEKELVKE
+225 QVDELEKEQVKE
-237 SEKGQAKESEKKL
+237 SEKEQAEELEKKL

-263 VAKKLNEETPQQDEQ
+263 VAKKLNEETMPASEA
-278 VPETENKGE
+278 
-287 KTQEVLEDEN
+287 LEDEN
-297 TVVLEVFE
+297 TVVLEVSE

-311 GNFVLLKEIEFEEV
+311 GNFVLLKEIQFKEV
-325 QEVEDDNERMTGTAK
+325 QEVEDGNERLTGTAK
-340 FEFNKIPFHIRRPNG
+340 FEFNKIPFHIKRPNG
-355 KEYSGYTQTKNISDT
+355 KEYSGHTQTKSIGDER
-370 PMGFEYND
+370 MDFEFED
-378 NGELYVEFDDPIELQ
+378 DGRLYVTFNDPIELQ

-413 TASKLTAGKIRV
+413 TGSKLTAGKIRV

-431 KGQEEEDDDDDD
+431 KGKEEED

-454 SLLKKLFGTNAS
+454 SLLKKLFGTNVS

-486 EGGKTLGTFDVSGF
+486 EGGKTLGTFDLSGF

-512 GWLRVTLQKK
+512 GWLCVTLQKK
-522 ADAKASESNIFSQTA
+522 AEAKASESNIFSQTA

-576 KSFADEMKPGE
+576 KSFAEEMKPGE

-602 LDMSAGLELG
+602 LEMSAGLELG

-750 AADLQMSK
+750 AEDLQMSK

-803 GRMTVKMQ
+803 DRMTVKMQ
-811 RKLEDYQEALQRFEN
+811 RKLEDYQKALQKFEN
-826 KQSNECTNLQ
+826 KQNNECTNLQ
-836 EKVKQ
+836 KKVKQ

-860 LDTARGGLDWS
+860 LDTERGGLDWS
-871 KYRPLTAQDRPN
+871 KYRPLTAQDRPD
-883 LAPGKV
+883 LDPRKV
-889 EKELKEENK
+889 ETELEEENK
-898 QRNQMAAIDV
+898 QRNKMAAIDV

-961 EIQEELFFQKEIGT
+961 EIEEELFFQKDIRT
-975 WGVSLDQLTAYTK
+975 WGVSMRQLKAYTK
-988 LKGVRNK
+988 LKGVRNQ
-995 TNYYEILQEHIPI
+995 TNYYEILQKHIPI
-1008 TNGSEWRWSAG
+1008 TNGSERWWSAG
-1019 RDDFKV
+1019 RGDFKV

-1065 YDANGTPLGGKEAP
+1065 YAADGTPLGGKEAP

-1085 KKAYYFNLF
+1085 KKAYYFKLF
-1094 NDKLIQ
+1094 NDKLTK
-1100 DEESTND
+1100 DEENTND

-1120 LTEREQAIKDIND
+1120 LTDREQAIKDIND
-1133 TYKPALDSDIDT
+1133 IYTSTLDSDIDT

-1190 QEKVDCEK
+1190 QEKVDCGK

-1205 NAKTALKMKSD
+1205 NAKTALKMESD

-1248 LDKNSELVK
+1248 LDKNSELAK

-1264 DLFQKSV
+1264 DLFQKAV

>member
-32 QRQPAEQQTPVETR
+32 QRQPTEQQTPVETR

-57 EYKHVEPGVDGVT
+57 EYPHMEPGHDAVT
-70 REYSLQPEEL
+70 TEYSLQPYNL
-80 TLQNGVTVTPSRLD
+80 ALQDGVTVTPDALD

-115 LGGRARLELS
+115 LGGQVELALS
-125 NFDQAKGTAELATM
+125 NFGQAKGTAKLATM
-139 NIISSGTPDTSE
+139 NIVSSGTPDSSE

-157 LREPVTVELMT
+157 LREPLVVELMP
-168 NLNIELGQGEYIR
+168 NLSIELGQGEYI
-181 RKGDSNPILKF
+181 KHKDDLNPVLKF
-192 WQTRLTF
+192 WQTRLIF

-225 QVEEPEKELVKE
+225 QVDELEKEQVKE
-237 SEKGQAKESEKKL
+237 SEKEQAEELEKKL

-263 VAKKLNEETPQQDEQ
+263 VAKKLNEETMPASEA
-278 VPETENKGE
+278 
-287 KTQEVLEDEN
+287 LEDEN
-297 TVVLEVFE
+297 TVVLEVSE

-311 GNFVLLKEIEFEEV
+311 GNFVLLKEIQFKEV
-325 QEVEDDNERMTGTAK
+325 QEVEDGNERLTGTAK
-340 FEFNKIPFHIRRPNG
+340 FEFNKIPFHIKRPNG
-355 KEYSGYTQTKNISDT
+355 KEYSGHTQTKSIGDER
-370 PMGFEYND
+370 MDFEFED
-378 NGELYVEFDDPIELQ
+378 DGRLYVTFNDPIELQ

-413 TASKLTAGKIRV
+413 TGSKLTAGKIRV

-431 KGQEEEDDDDDD
+431 KGKEEED

-454 SLLKKLFGTNAS
+454 SLLKKLFGTNVS

-486 EGGKTLGTFDVSGF
+486 EGGKTLGTFDLSGF

-512 GWLRVTLQKK
+512 GWLCVTLQKK
-522 ADAKASESNIFSQTA
+522 AEAKASESNIFSQTA

-576 KSFADEMKPGE
+576 KSFAEEMKPGE

-602 LDMSAGLELG
+602 LEMSAGLELG

-658 DLVMT
+658 DMVMT

-750 AADLQMSK
+750 AEDLQMSK

-803 GRMTVKMQ
+803 DRMTVKMQ
-811 RKLEDYQEALQRFEN
+811 RKLEDYQKALQKFEN
-826 KQSNECTNLQ
+826 KQNNECTNLQ
-836 EKVKQ
+836 KKVKQ

-860 LDTARGGLDWS
+860 LDTERGGLDWS
-871 KYRPLTAQDRPN
+871 KYRPLTAQDRPD
-883 LAPGKV
+883 LDPRKV
-889 EKELKEENK
+889 ETELEEENK
-898 QRNQMAAIDV
+898 QRNKMAAIDV

-961 EIQEELFFQKEIGT
+961 EIEEELFFQKDIRT
-975 WGVSLDQLTAYTK
+975 WGVSMRQLKAYTK
-988 LKGVRNK
+988 LKGVRNQ
-995 TNYYEILQEHIPI
+995 TNYYEILQKHIPI
-1008 TNGSEWRWSAG
+1008 TNGSERWWSAG
-1019 RDDFKV
+1019 RGDFKV

-1065 YDANGTPLGGKEAP
+1065 YAADGTPLGGKEAP

-1085 KKAYYFNLF
+1085 KKAYYFKLF
-1094 NDKLIQ
+1094 NDKLTK
-1100 DEESTND
+1100 DEENTND

-1120 LTEREQAIKDIND
+1120 LTDREQAIKDIND
-1133 TYKPALDSDIDT
+1133 IYTSTLDSDIDT

-1190 QEKVDCEK
+1190 QEKVDCGK

-1205 NAKTALKMKSD
+1205 NAKTALKMESD

-1248 LDKNSELVK
+1248 LDKNSELAK

-1264 DLFQKSV
+1264 DLFQKAV

>member
-32 QRQPAEQQTPVETR
+32 QRQPAEQQIPVETR

-57 EYKHVEPGVDGVT
+57 EYPHMEPGHNAVT
-70 REYSLQPEEL
+70 TEYSLQPDNL
-80 TLQNGVTVTPSRLD
+80 ALQDGVTVTPGALG
-94 AQVSVYGDQMDP
+94 AQVSVYGDQMDT

-115 LGGRARLELS
+115 LGGQVELALS
-125 NFDQAKGTAELATM
+125 NFGQAKGTAELATM
-139 NIISSGTPDTSE
+139 NIVSSGTPDSSE

-157 LREPVTVELMT
+157 LREPLVVELMP
-168 NLNIELGQGEYIR
+168 NLSIELGQGEYI
-181 RKGDSNPILKF
+181 KHKDDLNPVLKF
-192 WQTRLTF
+192 WQTRLIF

-225 QVEEPEKELVKE
+225 QVDELEKEQVKE
-237 SEKGQAKESEKKL
+237 SEKEQAKELEKKL

-263 VAKKLNEETPQQDEQ
+263 VAKKLNEEIMPAS
-278 VPETENKGE
+278 GA
-287 KTQEVLEDEN
+287 LEDEN

-311 GNFVLLKEIEFEEV
+311 GNFVLLKEIQFKEV
-325 QEVEDDNERMTGTAK
+325 QEVEDGNERLTGTAK
-340 FEFNKIPFHIRRPNG
+340 FEFNKIPFHIKRPNG
-355 KEYSGYTQTKNISDT
+355 KEYSGHTQTKSIGDER
-370 PMGFEYND
+370 MDFEFED
-378 NGELYVEFDDPIELQ
+378 DGRLYVTFNDPIELQ

-413 TASKLTAGKIRV
+413 TGSKLTAGKIRV

-431 KGQEEEDDDDDD
+431 KGKEDDYDE

-454 SLLKKLFGTNAS
+454 SLLKKLFGTNVS

-486 EGGKTLGTFDVSGF
+486 EGGKTLGTFDLSGF

-522 ADAKASESNIFSQTA
+522 AEAKASESNIFSQTA

-557 SVVPSVELNG
+557 AVVPSVELNG

-576 KSFADEMKPGE
+576 KSFAEEMKPGE

-602 LDMSAGLELG
+602 LEMSAGLELG

-687 KLFTVELFNKEMTLT
+687 KLFAVELFNKEMTLT

-803 GRMTVKMQ
+803 DRMTVKMQ
-811 RKLEDYQEALQRFEN
+811 RKLEDYQKALQKFEN
-826 KQSNECTNLQ
+826 KQNNECTNLQ
-836 EKVKQ
+836 KKVKQ

-860 LDTARGGLDWS
+860 LDTERGGLDWS
-871 KYRPLTAQDRPN
+871 KYRPLTAQDRPD
-883 LAPGKV
+883 LDPRKV
-889 EKELKEENK
+889 ETELEEENK
-898 QRNQMAAIDV
+898 QRNKMAAIDV

-961 EIQEELFFQKEIGT
+961 EIEEELFFQKDIRT
-975 WGVSLDQLTAYTK
+975 WGVSMRQLKAYTK
-988 LKGVRNK
+988 LKGVRNQ
-995 TNYYEILQEHIPI
+995 TNYYEILQKHIPI
-1008 TNGSEWRWSAG
+1008 TNGSERWWSAG
-1019 RDDFKV
+1019 RGDFKV

-1065 YDANGTPLGGKEAP
+1065 YAADGTPLGGKEAP

-1085 KKAYYFNLF
+1085 KKAYYFKLF
-1094 NDKLIQ
+1094 NDKLTK
-1100 DEESTND
+1100 DEENTND

-1120 LTEREQAIKDIND
+1120 LTDREQAIKDIND
-1133 TYKPALDSDIDT
+1133 IYTSTLDSDIDT

-1190 QEKVDCEK
+1190 QEKVDCGK

-1205 NAKTALKMKSD
+1205 NAKTALKMESD

-1248 LDKNSELVK
+1248 LDKNSELAK

-1264 DLFQKSV
+1264 DLFQKAV

>member
-57 EYKHVEPGVDGVT
+57 EYPHMEPGHNAVT
-70 REYSLQPEEL
+70 TEYSLQPDNL
-80 TLQNGVTVTPSRLD
+80 ALQDGVTVTPGALG
-94 AQVSVYGDQMDP
+94 AQVSVYGDQMDT

-115 LGGRARLELS
+115 LGGQVELALS
-125 NFDQAKGTAELATM
+125 NFGQAKGMAKLATM
-139 NIISSGTPDTSE
+139 NIVSSGTPDSSE

-157 LREPVTVELMT
+157 LREPLVVELMP
-168 NLNIELGQGEYIR
+168 NLSIELGQGEYI
-181 RKGDSNPILKF
+181 KHKDDLNPVLKF
-192 WQTRLTF
+192 WQTRLIF

-225 QVEEPEKELVKE
+225 QVDELEKEQVKE
-237 SEKGQAKESEKKL
+237 SEKEQAKELEKKL

-263 VAKKLNEETPQQDEQ
+263 VAKKLNEEIMPAS
-278 VPETENKGE
+278 GA
-287 KTQEVLEDEN
+287 LEDEN

-311 GNFVLLKEIEFEEV
+311 GDFVLLKEIQFKEV
-325 QEVEDDNERMTGTAK
+325 QEVEDGNERLTGTAK
-340 FEFNKIPFHIRRPNG
+340 FEFNKIPFHIKRPNG
-355 KEYSGYTQTKNISDT
+355 KEYSGHTQTKSIGDER
-370 PMGFEYND
+370 MDFEFED
-378 NGELYVEFDDPIELQ
+378 DGRLYVTFNDPIELQ

-431 KGQEEEDDDDDD
+431 KGKEDDDDD

-454 SLLKKLFGTNAS
+454 SLLKKLFGTNVS

-486 EGGKTLGTFDVSGF
+486 EGGKTLGTFDLSGF

-522 ADAKASESNIFSQTA
+522 AEAKASESNIFSQTA

-557 SVVPSVELNG
+557 AVVPSVELNG

-576 KSFADEMKPGE
+576 KSFAEEMKPGE

-602 LDMSAGLELG
+602 LEMSAGLELG

-803 GRMTVKMQ
+803 DRMTVKMQ
-811 RKLEDYQEALQRFEN
+811 RKLEDYQKALQKFEN
-826 KQSNECTNLQ
+826 KQNNECTNLQ
-836 EKVKQ
+836 KKVKQ

-860 LDTARGGLDWS
+860 LDTERGGLDWS
-871 KYRPLTAQDRPN
+871 KYRPLTAQDRPD
-883 LAPGKV
+883 LDPRKV
-889 EKELKEENK
+889 ETELKEENK
-898 QRNQMAAIDV
+898 QRNKMAAIDV

-961 EIQEELFFQKEIGT
+961 EIEEELFFQKDIRT
-975 WGVSLDQLTAYTK
+975 WGVSRRQLKAYTK
-988 LKGVRNK
+988 LKGVRNQ
-995 TNYYEILQEHIPI
+995 TNYYEILQKHIPI
-1008 TNGSEWRWSAG
+1008 TNGSERWWSAG
-1019 RDDFKV
+1019 RGDFKV

-1049 YKFMRMLLSG
+1049 YKFMQMLLSG

-1065 YDANGTPLGGKEAP
+1065 YAADGTPLGGKEAP

-1085 KKAYYFNLF
+1085 KKAYYFKLF
-1094 NDKLIQ
+1094 NDKLTK
-1100 DEESTND
+1100 DEENTND

-1120 LTEREQAIKDIND
+1120 LTDREQAIKDIND
-1133 TYKPALDSDIDT
+1133 IYTSTLDSDIDT

-1190 QEKVDCEK
+1190 QEKVDCGK

-1205 NAKTALKMKSD
+1205 NAKTALKMESD

-1248 LDKNSELVK
+1248 LDKNSELAK

-1264 DLFQKSV
+1264 DLFQKAV

>member
-32 QRQPAEQQTPVETR
+32 QRQPAEQQIPVETR

-57 EYKHVEPGVDGVT
+57 EYPHMEPEHNAVT
-70 REYSLQPEEL
+70 TEYSLQPDNL
-80 TLQNGVTVTPSRLD
+80 ALQDGVTVTPGALG
-94 AQVSVYGDQMDP
+94 AQVSVYGDQMDT

-115 LGGRARLELS
+115 LGGQVELALS
-125 NFDQAKGTAELATM
+125 NFGQAKGTAELATM
-139 NIISSGTPDTSE
+139 NIVSSGTPDSSE

-157 LREPVTVELMT
+157 LREPLVVELMP
-168 NLNIELGQGEYIR
+168 NLSIELGQGEYI
-181 RKGDSNPILKF
+181 KHKDDLNPVLKF
-192 WQTRLTF
+192 WQTRLIF

-225 QVEEPEKELVKE
+225 QVDELEKEQVKE
-237 SEKGQAKESEKKL
+237 SEKEQAKELEKKL

-263 VAKKLNEETPQQDEQ
+263 VAKKLNEEIMPAS
-278 VPETENKGE
+278 GA
-287 KTQEVLEDEN
+287 LEDEN

-311 GNFVLLKEIEFEEV
+311 GNFVLLKEIQFKEV
-325 QEVEDDNERMTGTAK
+325 QEVEDGNERLTGTAK
-340 FEFNKIPFHIRRPNG
+340 FEFNKIPFHIKRPNG
-355 KEYSGYTQTKNISDT
+355 KEYSGHTQTKSIGDER
-370 PMGFEYND
+370 MDFEFED
-378 NGELYVEFDDPIELQ
+378 DGRLYVTFNDPIELQ

-413 TASKLTAGKIRV
+413 TGSKLTAGKIRV

-431 KGQEEEDDDDDD
+431 KGKEDDDDE

-454 SLLKKLFGTNAS
+454 SLLKKLFGTNVS

-486 EGGKTLGTFDVSGF
+486 EGGKTLGTFDLSGF

-522 ADAKASESNIFSQTA
+522 AEAKASESNIFSQTA

-557 SVVPSVELNG
+557 AVVPSVELNG

-576 KSFADEMKPGE
+576 KSFAEEMKPGE

-602 LDMSAGLELG
+602 LEMSAGLELG

-803 GRMTVKMQ
+803 DRMTVKMQ
-811 RKLEDYQEALQRFEN
+811 RKLEDYQKALQKFEN
-826 KQSNECTNLQ
+826 KQNNECTNLQ
-836 EKVKQ
+836 KKVKQ

-860 LDTARGGLDWS
+860 LDTERGGLDWS
-871 KYRPLTAQDRPN
+871 KYRPLTAQDRPD
-883 LAPGKV
+883 LDPRKV
-889 EKELKEENK
+889 ETELEEENK
-898 QRNQMAAIDV
+898 QRNKMAAIDV

-961 EIQEELFFQKEIGT
+961 EIEEELFFQKDIRT
-975 WGVSLDQLTAYTK
+975 WGVSMRQLKAYTK
-988 LKGVRNK
+988 LKGVRNQ
-995 TNYYEILQEHIPI
+995 TNYYEILQKHIPI
-1008 TNGSEWRWSAG
+1008 TNGSERWWSAG
-1019 RDDFKV
+1019 RGDFKV

-1065 YDANGTPLGGKEAP
+1065 YAADGTPLGGKEAP

-1085 KKAYYFNLF
+1085 KKAYYFKLF
-1094 NDKLIQ
+1094 NDKLTK
-1100 DEESTND
+1100 DEENTND

-1120 LTEREQAIKDIND
+1120 LTDREQAIKDIND
-1133 TYKPALDSDIDT
+1133 IYTSTLDSDIDT

-1190 QEKVDCEK
+1190 QEKVDCGK

-1205 NAKTALKMKSD
+1205 NAKTALKMESD

-1248 LDKNSELVK
+1248 LDKNSELAK

-1264 DLFQKSV
+1264 DLFQKAV